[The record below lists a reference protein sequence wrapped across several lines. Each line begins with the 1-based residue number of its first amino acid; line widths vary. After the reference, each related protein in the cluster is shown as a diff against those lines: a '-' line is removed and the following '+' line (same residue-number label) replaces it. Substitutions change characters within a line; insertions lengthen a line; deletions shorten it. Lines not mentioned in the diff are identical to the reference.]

1 MPQSEVIEKM
11 DAEFDLFGRVQDLC
25 GGELVWIGPG
35 LFGFLQLHIHQP
47 QNHHHHLMIIF
58 DHRNQSSFVI
68 IKTLIVMLVEPIS
81 TGPQ

>member
-25 GGELVWIGPG
+25 GGELVRIGPG
-35 LFGFLQLHIHQP
+35 LFGFLQLHQR
-47 QNHHHHLMIIF
+47 QNHHHHHRHLIIWT
-58 DHRNQSSFVI
+58 DLHCSFI
-68 IKTLIVMLVEPIS
+68 ITKTLIVMLVEPIS